1 MLRRRHKLGIL
12 REAYGYGRFASGA
25 QEVKSEMASKC
36 RNLRSSWRPT
46 VVILI
51 TLFLPMASV
60 SAGTWRDDF
69 EDDSLD
75 GWALRNPDSTWTVQ
89 NGFVCAQMLPHHVFS
104 ADFLEFTAFPGP
116 YERFTITLT
125 DLSNSLFIG
134 LSKMF
139 IWPVTGRQVFY
150 FYIFSTAAIDGLS
163 INRLGGSFT
172 SGFRNQWLPRNPGT
186 LWEDDVAELQVHFD
200 SAHFQLFADGE
211 LRADFEDSHF
221 DQIDFATILIVGEG
235 GDKEQRVDAFEIS
248 GPGIGVQTIQPKE
261 KLATSWGAIR
271 IHSLR

>member
-1 MLRRRHKLGIL
+1 M
-12 REAYGYGRFASGA
+12 
-25 QEVKSEMASKC
+25 
-36 RNLRSSWRPT
+36 

-51 TLFLPMASV
+51 TIFLPMASV
-60 SAGTWRDDF
+60 NAGTWRDDF
-69 EDDSLD
+69 EDDNLD
-75 GWALRNPDSTWTVQ
+75 GWVLRNPGSTWTVHD
-89 NGFVCAQMLPHHVFS
+89 GSLHAQVIQRDPT

-125 DLSNSLFIG
+125 NLSNSLFIG

-163 INRLGGSFT
+163 INRLGGPFT
-172 SGFRNQWLPRNPGT
+172 SGFRDQWLPRNPGT
-186 LWEDDVAELQVHFD
+186 LWEGDVAELQIHFD

-248 GPGIGVQTIQPKE
+248 GPGIGGQTIQPKE

-271 IHSLR
+271 IHSPR